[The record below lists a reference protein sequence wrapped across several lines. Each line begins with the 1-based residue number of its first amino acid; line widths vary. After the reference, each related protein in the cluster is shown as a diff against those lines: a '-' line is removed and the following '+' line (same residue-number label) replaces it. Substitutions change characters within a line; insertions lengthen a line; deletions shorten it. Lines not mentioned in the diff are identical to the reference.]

1 MVMITYTKAN
11 GRLFTRIVKSAYGL
25 RVGDTTSMGW
35 QVVSIHY
42 RYEGNY
48 YTYPDYCKLIN
59 GKQLKKKK
67 EHKVVRYLIR
77 QLQKIA

>member
-1 MVMITYTKAN
+1 MVMVTYIKSN

-42 RYEGNY
+42 KYEGNY
-48 YTYPDYCKLIN
+48 YTYPDYCKMIR
-59 GKQLKKKK
+59 GKQIKKK
-67 EHKVVRYLIR
+67 EHKLFRYLIR